1 MPADAPR
8 GHKYER
14 RYWEVIDAA
23 AAEFAEKGYHGAST
37 KAIAE
42 RLNIRQ
48 GSLYYYFSSKEAAL
62 KEVCYRG
69 VEDFVKNLESIAA
82 HDCSA
87 SEKLR
92 RAILNHL
99 EPLLEHADYVRVFLN
114 QRHHLPKESR
124 REIGALSR
132 HYERLIERIVKDG
145 IAAGAFRRDLDARV
159 TALALIGLCNS
170 AVAWLGRRVPLS
182 ELNAVADS
190 FANIFLLG
198 LKVRPYPV
206 RKKPG

>member
-8 GHKYER
+8 GNKYER

-69 VEDFVKNLESIAA
+69 VEDFVKNLELIVA
-82 HDCSA
+82 DNCSA

-92 RAILNHL
+92 RAVINHL
-99 EPLLEHADYVRVFLN
+99 EPLLERANYVRVFLN

-124 REIGALSR
+124 RKIGVLSR
-132 HYERLIERIVKDG
+132 HYERLVERIIEDG
-145 IAAGAFRRDLDARV
+145 INTGVFRRDLDARV
-159 TALALIGLCNS
+159 AALALIGLSNS
-170 AVAWLGRRVPLS
+170 AVAWLGRRIPLS
-182 ELNAVADS
+182 ELRIVADS
-190 FANIFLLG
+190 FADMFLG
-198 LKVRPYPV
+198 GVEVQPFTV
-206 RKKPG
+206 RKK